1 MNKFEQL
8 GLSEKT
14 LKAID
19 KLGFEKPTPIQEK
32 AIPVMMENYDVIG
45 QAQTGT
51 GKTLAFAGVLL
62 TKITERKDLPQAYIL
77 SPTRELSMQIYD
89 ELKKLGKYSDLRFT
103 CVYGGSG
110 IERQIK
116 DIKKGVDIIVGTP
129 GRVMDL
135 MRRKVLCFD
144 EVDYVV
150 LDEADEML
158 NMGFI
163 EDIETILKATKDE
176 HMTMLF
182 SATMPDGIKKI
193 AKNYMKDNHQH
204 IHIQQKTKTATT
216 VKQYY
221 IEVKSKDRF
230 EGLCRLIDSVTM
242 TSGIIFCRTKKSV
255 DEVTEM
261 MQKGNYNV
269 EAMHGDLNQDH
280 RSRTLR
286 KFKDGTIQFLIA
298 TDVAARGID
307 VENVSHVIN
316 FELPQESDLYV
327 HRIGRTGRANKE
339 GVAYTIVCGKEERYL
354 KQIAKET
361 NSTIEKIE
369 VPTLSQIQQHKIDE
383 LLLDLEDMI
392 YSGKHKRCK
401 TLVNQIDPSML
412 KDITAALLE
421 LNLNNNVGY
430 HYTKEKLETSSKQK
444 KRADAGFTRLFFTVG
459 TMDKVK
465 KNQIIDFII
474 AKTNIKR
481 DDIQG
486 IDIKRKFTFVNI
498 NDKVVKKVINKC
510 SKQKLNNRKIDIEI
524 ANTR

>member
-1 MNKFEQL
+1 MDKFEQL
-8 GLSEKT
+8 GLNKEV
-14 LKAID
+14 LKAIEQ
-19 KLGFEKPTPIQEK
+19 LGFDHPSAIQEK

-51 GKTLAFAGVLL
+51 GKTLAFASVLL
-62 TKITERKDLPQAYIL
+62 TKIKERNDLPQAYIL
-77 SPTRELSMQIYD
+77 SPTRELSMQIYE
-89 ELKKLGKYSDLRFT
+89 ELKKLGKYSKLRFV

-110 IERQIK
+110 IEKQIK
-116 DIKKGVDIIVGTP
+116 DIKKGVDIVIGTP
-129 GRVMDL
+129 GRIMDL
-135 MRRKVLCFD
+135 MRRKVLNFN
-144 EVDYVV
+144 EVNYVV

-158 NMGFI
+158 NMGFV
-163 EDIETILKATKDE
+163 EDIETILGSTKSD

-193 AKNYMKDNHQH
+193 AQNYMKEDYKH
-204 IHIQQKTKTATT
+204 IYIKQKTKTATT

-221 IEVKSKDRF
+221 VEVKSNDRF
-230 EGLCRLIDSVTM
+230 EALCRLIDNETM
-242 TSGIIFCRTKKSV
+242 TSGIIFCRTKRSV

-286 KFKDGTIQFLIA
+286 KFKDGTIKFLIA

-307 VENVSHVIN
+307 VEDVSHVIN
-316 FELPQESDLYV
+316 YELPQESDLYV

-339 GVAYTIVCGKEERYL
+339 GIAYTIVCGKEERYL

-361 NSTIEKIE
+361 HSVIERID
-369 VPTLSQIQQHKIDE
+369 VPTLLEIQQHKVDE

-401 TLVNQIDPSML
+401 GLVNQIEPSML
-412 KDITAALLE
+412 KDVTAALLE
-421 LNLNNNVGY
+421 LSLAHQIGY
-430 HYTKEKLETSSKQK
+430 HYTKEKLEASSKRK
-444 KRADAGFTRLFFTVG
+444 KNAGDGFTRLFLTIG
-459 TMDKVK
+459 SMDKVK
-465 KNQIIDFII
+465 KNHIIDFIVSK
-474 AKTNIKR
+474 AKVRK

-498 NDKVVKKVINKC
+498 NNKVVKKVINNC
-510 SKQKLNNRKIDIEI
+510 AKQKLNNRKIDIEI